1 MRKTT
6 NMEEIR
12 KTALAFLNLD
22 ISGQNSEFYPTIL
35 QHPFFNTA
43 LVPIENEGEKGV
55 KFADVTTQEGL
66 NLARMSFEKHI
77 LQANLNRLIV
87 IVNKPYRMAF
97 LKHIKTY
104 LSKEDFSKLL
114 RTIWIDSENPS
125 QDPNVSVRTLVSW
138 FKGADKQFLMT
149 EKEYAAYTAFPE
161 KIEIFR
167 GVAVGRNPDGL
178 SWTPKREVAE
188 WFAHRFDKND
198 RKGYIKKA
206 TIRKENVLAYFLTE
220 SEVVACVRELRLYP
234 D

>member
-22 ISGQNSEFYPTIL
+22 ISGQESEFYPTIL

-43 LVPIENEGEKGV
+43 FVPIEGEGEKKV
-55 KFADVTTQEGL
+55 RFADVTTENGL
-66 NLARMSFEKHI
+66 NLARESFEKRI
-77 LQANLNRLIV
+77 FQANLNRLIA
-87 IVNKPYRMAF
+87 IINKPYRMAF
-97 LKHIKTY
+97 LKHTRAY
-104 LSKEDFSKLL
+104 LSKEDSSKLL
-114 RTIWIDSENPS
+114 RTVWIESENPS

-138 FKGADKQFLMT
+138 FKSADKQFLMT
-149 EKEYAAYTAFPE
+149 EEEFAAYTAFPE
-161 KIEIFR
+161 EVEIFR

-188 WFAHRFDKND
+188 WFAHRFDKEGL
-198 RKGYIKKA
+198 KGYIKKA

-220 SEVVACVRELRLYP
+220 SEVVACVREYEIVS
-234 D
+234 